1 MNTNIYTNI
10 KLVLSAAAAGL
21 LVLSSCSKWTEP
33 EALDF
38 AGMGDVAAD
47 SEEYLAAL
55 RAFKQ
60 TDHKVMILGMDATA
74 EQPFSRFQ
82 HISAMPDSADYICV
96 RNAVGG
102 IYPVIAEEIAP
113 VRQNKGTK
121 VICDVDY
128 MAISDA
134 WDAIEDAKEDGEAP
148 GTDDEF
154 VAYVAENTAAALAC
168 CDKYG
173 FDGIMVS
180 YRGIRSGNGTIG
192 QEAYM
197 AEIAEWRASHPD
209 DVMIFSGS
217 TLNVIDKTFFSD
229 CDYVVIPAGTDYSS
243 GQFNSVLSR
252 YCASL
257 DDEVKQRI
265 VLEVNVPSEDYP
277 RQEGYD
283 PQPVEAAAWVLEED
297 TRYGRAGLCVDNV
310 QEDYLVTN
318 TFSTV
323 RKAIAIMNTAPS
335 AGDEAAE

>member
-60 TDHKVMILGMDATA
+60 TDHKVMILRMDATA

-102 IYPVIAEEIAP
+102 IYPAIADEIAP
-113 VRQNKGTK
+113 VRENKGTK

-154 VAYVAENTAAALAC
+154 VAYVAENRLAVGRLYVEV
-168 CDKYG
+168 K
-173 FDGIMVS
+173 
-180 YRGIRSGNGTIG
+180 RGSVGLASGLPSV
-192 QEAYM
+192 A
-197 AEIAEWRASHPD
+197 H
-209 DVMIFSGS
+209 DVVVE
-217 TLNVIDKTFFSD
+217 LQP
-229 CDYVVIPAGTDYSS
+229 VVILV
-243 GQFNSVLSR
+243 SVLFKFPVSAECVR
-252 YCASL
+252 V
-257 DDEVKQRI
+257 DGGVEV
-265 VLEVNVPSEDYP
+265 Y
-277 RQEGYD
+277 
-283 PQPVEAAAWVLEED
+283 A
-297 TRYGRAGLCVDNV
+297 
-310 QEDYLVTN
+310 
-318 TFSTV
+318 F
-323 RKAIAIMNTAPS
+323 
-335 AGDEAAE
+335 

>member
-60 TDHKVMILGMDATA
+60 TDHKVMILGMDVTA
-74 EQPFSRFQ
+74 EQPYSRLQ
-82 HISAMPDSADYICV
+82 HISAMPDSADYICL
-96 RNAVGG
+96 RNAVDG
-102 IYPVIAEEIAP
+102 IYPTIADEIAQ

-121 VICDVDY
+121 LICDVDY

-134 WDAIEDAKEDGEAP
+134 WDAIEDAKEEGEAP

-168 CDKYG
+168 CDRYG
-173 FDGIMVS
+173 LDGIMVS
-180 YRGIRSGNGTIG
+180 YSGTRSGNGTIG

-197 AEIAEWRASHPD
+197 AEIAGWRASHQD
-209 DVMIFSGS
+209 DVMIFSGN
-217 TLNVIDKTFFSD
+217 TINVIDKTFFSD
-229 CDYVVIPAGTDYSS
+229 CDYVVIPAGTNYSP
-243 GQFNSVLSR
+243 GQFTSVLSR
-252 YCASL
+252 YCSSL
-257 DDEVKQRI
+257 DAEVKQRI
-265 VLEVNVPSEDYP
+265 VLEVNVPSDDYP
-277 RQEGYD
+277 QQEGHD

-297 TRYGRAGLCVDNV
+297 ARYGRAGLCVDNV
-310 QEDYLVTN
+310 QEDYQVTS

-323 RKAIAIMNTAPS
+323 RKAITIMNTAAP
-335 AGDEAAE
+335 AGDEDAE